1 MVNSLFK
8 FNAVGQGLF
17 YSGKIENLNKSSSF
31 VFVYDCGTDS
41 GSNYLHDE
49 IDKFKDSLITKS
61 INLLV
66 ISHFHEDHIN
76 GIPYLLKGTK
86 VNTVVLQKLTDL
98 QKFVNF
104 ILYRKNNKNDDQE
117 LRRLILEPIEYF
129 KSYHV
134 KRIILVSSDDNNNV
148 TDKVYD
154 NLNNRNDNYD
164 NDRNINNENNSITI
178 DKKDII
184 REEDNGKI
192 LYTNNNIKC
201 NNGLWEFCF
210 SNNKKL
216 NKSISIIINNY
227 LKSKN
232 STIKDIIRDENKINE
247 LISILRNCK
256 DIKLNESSMILV
268 HHPICGEYYYFACSL
283 NNGKTCNSHRCYRCF
298 RCLNCCYD
306 GRRESL
312 STILTGDIVLDK
324 DVCNII
330 QEFVNNNVPV
340 MFQVPHHGSRAN
352 SEKCIEFI
360 NNYSAIRSI
369 ICCGPTKNHPN
380 ESIYNKLNNP
390 YIVDKYHD
398 YCYVID
404 CQ

>member
-17 YSGKIENLNKSSSF
+17 YSGIINRLNKSSNF
-31 VFVYDCGTDS
+31 AFVYDCGSES
-41 GSNYLHDE
+41 GWNYLHDE

-76 GIPYLLKGTK
+76 GIPYLLKGTR
-86 VNTVVLQKLTDL
+86 VNTVVLQKLTEL

-104 ILYRKNNKNDDQE
+104 ILYRKNNKNDDPE

-134 KRIILVSSDDNNNV
+134 KRIVLVSSDDNNNV
-148 TDKVYD
+148 IDKVYD
-154 NLNNRNDNYD
+154 NLDNRNDNYD

-216 NKSISIIINNY
+216 NESISTIINNY
-227 LKSKN
+227 LKTKN
-232 STIKDIIRDENKINE
+232 YTIESVIRDKNKISE
-247 LISILRNCK
+247 LVPILKK
-256 DIKLNESSMILV
+256 DKNIKLNESSMILV
-268 HHPICGEYYYFACSL
+268 HHPICGRHYYYGGGLL
-283 NNGKTCNSHRCYRCF
+283 NNGKPCNSYICSG
-298 RCLNCCYD
+298 CLIGCCNTVN
-306 GRRESL
+306 RRSP
-312 STILTGDIVLDK
+312 STILTGDVVLDK
-324 DVCNII
+324 DVCDII
-330 QEFVNNNVPV
+330 RRFVNKSIPV
-340 MFQVPHHGSRAN
+340 IFQVPHHGSKPN
-352 SEKCIEFI
+352 SIKYTKFI
-360 NNYSAIRSI
+360 NDYSAICSI
-369 ICCGPTKNHPN
+369 ISCGPTKKHPN
-380 ESIYNKLNNP
+380 EYIYNLLDNP
-390 YIVDKYHD
+390 YIVDKYHN
-398 YCYVID
+398 YSYVID
-404 CQ
+404 F

>member
-1 MVNSLFK
+1 MVNSIFK
-8 FNAVGQGLF
+8 FNGVGQGLF
-17 YSGKIENLNKSSSF
+17 YTGIIKNLNKGNNF
-31 VFVYDCGTDS
+31 VIVYDCGTDS
-41 GSNYLHDE
+41 KSDYLNNK
-49 IDKFKDSLITKS
+49 IDIFKKSLTTKS

-86 VNTVVLQKLTDL
+86 VNTVVLQNLTKL

-148 TDKVYD
+148 IDKVYD
-154 NLNNRNDNYD
+154 NLDNRNDNYD
-164 NDRNINNENNSITI
+164 NDRNINNEYNSITI

-216 NKSISIIINNY
+216 NEGISTIINNY
-227 LKSKN
+227 LKTKN
-232 STIKDIIRDENKINE
+232 YTIESVIRDKNKISE
-247 LISILRNCK
+247 LMSILKIDKN
-256 DIKLNESSMILV
+256 IKLNESSMILV
-268 HHPICGEYYYFACSL
+268 HHPICGEYYYFDCSL
-283 NNGKTCNSHRCYRCF
+283 NNGKTCNSYRCF
-298 RCLNCCYD
+298 RCFNCCYD

-330 QEFVNNNVPV
+330 QKFVNNNVPV
-340 MFQVPHHGSRAN
+340 IFQVPHHGSKPN
-352 SEKCIEFI
+352 SIKYIKFI
-360 NNYSAIRSI
+360 NDYSAICSI
-369 ICCGPTKNHPN
+369 ISCGPTEKHPN
-380 ESIYNKLNNP
+380 KYIYNLLDNP
-390 YIVDKYHD
+390 YIVDKYHN
-398 YCYVID
+398 YSYVID
-404 CQ
+404 F

>member
-1 MVNSLFK
+1 MVNSIFK
-8 FNAVGQGLF
+8 FNGVGQGLF
-17 YSGKIENLNKSSSF
+17 YTGIIKNLNKGNNF
-31 VFVYDCGTDS
+31 VIVYDCGTDS
-41 GSNYLHDE
+41 KSDYLNNK
-49 IDKFKDSLITKS
+49 IDIFKKSLTTKS

-86 VNTVVLQKLTDL
+86 VNTVVLQNLTKL

-148 TDKVYD
+148 IDKVYD
-154 NLNNRNDNYD
+154 NLDNRNDNYD
-164 NDRNINNENNSITI
+164 NDRNINNEYNSITI

-216 NKSISIIINNY
+216 NEGISTIINNY
-227 LKSKN
+227 LKTKN
-232 STIKDIIRDENKINE
+232 YTIESVIRDKNKISE
-247 LISILRNCK
+247 LMSILKIDKN
-256 DIKLNESSMILV
+256 IKLNESSMILV

-283 NNGKTCNSHRCYRCF
+283 NNGKTCNSYRCF

-330 QEFVNNNVPV
+330 QKFVNNNVPV
-340 MFQVPHHGSRAN
+340 IFQVPHHGSKPN
-352 SEKCIEFI
+352 SIKYIKFI
-360 NNYSAIRSI
+360 NDYSAICSI

-404 CQ
+404 CR